1 MTPAVLTEFL
11 LNGLVL
17 GALYVLMALGLSI
30 IFGMVGVINFA
41 HGALF
46 TLGAYTAYQVQGALG
61 FAGALVVAPVL
72 VGILGMLIEATLLR
86 RLYLEDPLQG
96 LLLTFGLAMVLEQG
110 IRLLWGLSP
119 KQFEVPA
126 GLAGALALGSLTY
139 SKYRSFILLAVVLL
153 IVGLVLFLQ
162 KTAIGTIVRAG
173 SRDPMMVR
181 LLGISLTPVLTLV
194 FGLGVA
200 LAALAGV
207 LSAPLAGVQ
216 PAMGVNVVE
225 REGISIWHPARFIL
239 VGTMNPEEGDLRPQ
253 LLDRFGLTVDVE
265 GIKDI
270 GQRVQ
275 IVERREE
282 WESDPAG
289 FSQRF
294 AEQDAEI
301 GKRIAEAIVRFPHV
315 VMPAGILRA
324 LAELNVS
331 LQVDGHRADLVG
343 RKASQALAAY
353 RGIPEVGVPEV
364 NEVADMVLAH
374 RVKAAGRREL
384 GSIAQTLPS
393 ASRAS
398 RS

>member
-72 VGILGMLIEATLLR
+72 VGVLGMLIEATLLR

-216 PAMGVNVVE
+216 PAMGVNVGTAAFVVVTI
-225 REGISIWHPARFIL
+225 GGLGSLAGAVVSGLL
-239 VGTMNPEEGDLRPQ
+239 VGQVVSLSIYFQPRAAEASMYVLMAVILLLRP
-253 LLDRFGLTVDVE
+253 RGLM
-265 GIKDI
+265 G
-270 GQRVQ
+270 
-275 IVERREE
+275 ER
-282 WESDPAG
+282 WEKFD
-289 FSQRF
+289 
-294 AEQDAEI
+294 
-301 GKRIAEAIVRFPHV
+301 
-315 VMPAGILRA
+315 
-324 LAELNVS
+324 
-331 LQVDGHRADLVG
+331 
-343 RKASQALAAY
+343 
-353 RGIPEVGVPEV
+353 
-364 NEVADMVLAH
+364 
-374 RVKAAGRREL
+374 
-384 GSIAQTLPS
+384 
-393 ASRAS
+393 
-398 RS
+398 

>member
-72 VGILGMLIEATLLR
+72 VGVLGMLIEATLLR

-96 LLLTFGLAMVLEQG
+96 LLLTFGLAMVFEQG

-119 KQFEVPA
+119 KQFDVPA
-126 GLAGALALGSLTY
+126 ALVGALALGPLTY
-139 SKYRSFILLAVVLL
+139 SRYRSFILVCAVVL
-153 IVGLVLFLQ
+153 IVGLALFLQ

-216 PAMGVNVVE
+216 PAMGVNVGTAAFVVVTI
-225 REGISIWHPARFIL
+225 GGLGSLTGAIVSGLL
-239 VGTMNPEEGDLRPQ
+239 VGQVVSLAIYFQPRAAEASMYILMAVILLLRP
-253 LLDRFGLTVDVE
+253 RGLM
-265 GIKDI
+265 G
-270 GQRVQ
+270 
-275 IVERREE
+275 ER
-282 WESDPAG
+282 WEK
-289 FSQRF
+289 F
-294 AEQDAEI
+294 E
-301 GKRIAEAIVRFPHV
+301 
-315 VMPAGILRA
+315 
-324 LAELNVS
+324 
-331 LQVDGHRADLVG
+331 
-343 RKASQALAAY
+343 
-353 RGIPEVGVPEV
+353 
-364 NEVADMVLAH
+364 
-374 RVKAAGRREL
+374 
-384 GSIAQTLPS
+384 
-393 ASRAS
+393 
-398 RS
+398 

>member
-110 IRLLWGLSP
+110 IRLVWGLSP

-216 PAMGVNVVE
+216 PAMGVNVGTAAFVVVTI
-225 REGISIWHPARFIL
+225 GGLGSLAGAVVSGLL
-239 VGTMNPEEGDLRPQ
+239 VGQVVSLSIYFQPRAAEASMYVLMAVILLLRP
-253 LLDRFGLTVDVE
+253 RGLM
-265 GIKDI
+265 G
-270 GQRVQ
+270 
-275 IVERREE
+275 ER
-282 WESDPAG
+282 WEKFD
-289 FSQRF
+289 
-294 AEQDAEI
+294 
-301 GKRIAEAIVRFPHV
+301 
-315 VMPAGILRA
+315 
-324 LAELNVS
+324 
-331 LQVDGHRADLVG
+331 
-343 RKASQALAAY
+343 
-353 RGIPEVGVPEV
+353 
-364 NEVADMVLAH
+364 
-374 RVKAAGRREL
+374 
-384 GSIAQTLPS
+384 
-393 ASRAS
+393 
-398 RS
+398 

>member
-61 FAGALVVAPVL
+61 FAGALGVAPVL
-72 VGILGMLIEATLLR
+72 VGVLGMLIEATLLR

-110 IRLLWGLSP
+110 IRLLWGRSP

-216 PAMGVNVVE
+216 PAMGVNVGTAAFVVVTI
-225 REGISIWHPARFIL
+225 GGLGSLTGAIVSGLL
-239 VGTMNPEEGDLRPQ
+239 VGQVVSLAIYFQPRAAEASMYVLMAVILLLRP
-253 LLDRFGLTVDVE
+253 RGLM
-265 GIKDI
+265 G
-270 GQRVQ
+270 
-275 IVERREE
+275 ER
-282 WESDPAG
+282 WEKFD
-289 FSQRF
+289 
-294 AEQDAEI
+294 
-301 GKRIAEAIVRFPHV
+301 
-315 VMPAGILRA
+315 
-324 LAELNVS
+324 
-331 LQVDGHRADLVG
+331 
-343 RKASQALAAY
+343 
-353 RGIPEVGVPEV
+353 
-364 NEVADMVLAH
+364 
-374 RVKAAGRREL
+374 
-384 GSIAQTLPS
+384 
-393 ASRAS
+393 
-398 RS
+398 

>member
-61 FAGALVVAPVL
+61 FAGALGVAPVL
-72 VGILGMLIEATLLR
+72 VGVLGMLIEATLLR

-110 IRLLWGLSP
+110 IRLLWGRSP

-216 PAMGVNVVE
+216 PAMGVNVGTAAFVVVTI
-225 REGISIWHPARFIL
+225 GGLGSLAGAIVSGLL
-239 VGTMNPEEGDLRPQ
+239 VGQVVSLSIYFQPRAAEASMYVLMAVILLLRP
-253 LLDRFGLTVDVE
+253 RGLM
-265 GIKDI
+265 G
-270 GQRVQ
+270 
-275 IVERREE
+275 ER
-282 WESDPAG
+282 WEKFD
-289 FSQRF
+289 
-294 AEQDAEI
+294 
-301 GKRIAEAIVRFPHV
+301 
-315 VMPAGILRA
+315 
-324 LAELNVS
+324 
-331 LQVDGHRADLVG
+331 
-343 RKASQALAAY
+343 
-353 RGIPEVGVPEV
+353 
-364 NEVADMVLAH
+364 
-374 RVKAAGRREL
+374 
-384 GSIAQTLPS
+384 
-393 ASRAS
+393 
-398 RS
+398 

>member
-216 PAMGVNVVE
+216 PAMGVNVGTAAFVVVTI
-225 REGISIWHPARFIL
+225 GGLGSLTGAIVSGLL
-239 VGTMNPEEGDLRPQ
+239 VGQVVSLAIYFQPRAAEASMYVLMAVILLLRP
-253 LLDRFGLTVDVE
+253 RGLM
-265 GIKDI
+265 G
-270 GQRVQ
+270 
-275 IVERREE
+275 ER
-282 WESDPAG
+282 WEKFD
-289 FSQRF
+289 
-294 AEQDAEI
+294 
-301 GKRIAEAIVRFPHV
+301 
-315 VMPAGILRA
+315 
-324 LAELNVS
+324 
-331 LQVDGHRADLVG
+331 
-343 RKASQALAAY
+343 
-353 RGIPEVGVPEV
+353 
-364 NEVADMVLAH
+364 
-374 RVKAAGRREL
+374 
-384 GSIAQTLPS
+384 
-393 ASRAS
+393 
-398 RS
+398 

>member
-1 MTPAVLTEFL
+1 MTPAVLTEFV

-17 GALYVLMALGLSI
+17 GARYVGMALGLSI
-30 IFGMVGVINFA
+30 IFGMIGFITFA

-46 TLGAYTAYQVQGALG
+46 TLGAYAAFQVKDALG
-61 FAGALVVAPVL
+61 FPATLVVSPLL
-72 VGILGMLIEATLLR
+72 VGVLGMLIEATLLR

-110 IRLLWGLSP
+110 IRLLWGRSP

-216 PAMGVNVVE
+216 PAMGVNV
-225 REGISIWHPARFIL
+225 
-239 VGTMNPEEGDLRPQ
+239 GTAAFVVVTIGGLGRPP
-253 LLDRFGLTVDVE
+253 G
-265 GIKDI
+265 
-270 GQRVQ
+270 
-275 IVERREE
+275 
-282 WESDPAG
+282 
-289 FSQRF
+289 
-294 AEQDAEI
+294 
-301 GKRIAEAIVRFPHV
+301 
-315 VMPAGILRA
+315 
-324 LAELNVS
+324 
-331 LQVDGHRADLVG
+331 
-343 RKASQALAAY
+343 
-353 RGIPEVGVPEV
+353 
-364 NEVADMVLAH
+364 
-374 RVKAAGRREL
+374 AAGAGTLGGGGGGLARVFPPRRAR
-384 GSIAQTLPS
+384 GA
-393 ASRAS
+393 A
-398 RS
+398 

>member
-61 FAGALVVAPVL
+61 FAGALIVAPVL
-72 VGILGMLIEATLLR
+72 VGVLGMLIEATLLR

-119 KQFEVPA
+119 KQFEVPT
-126 GLAGALALGSLTY
+126 GLAGALAMGSLTY

-216 PAMGVNVVE
+216 PAMGVNVGTAAFVVVTI
-225 REGISIWHPARFIL
+225 GGLGSLAGAIVSGLL
-239 VGTMNPEEGDLRPQ
+239 VGQVVSLSIYFQPRAAEASMYVLMAVILLLRP
-253 LLDRFGLTVDVE
+253 RGLM
-265 GIKDI
+265 G
-270 GQRVQ
+270 
-275 IVERREE
+275 ER
-282 WESDPAG
+282 WEKFD
-289 FSQRF
+289 
-294 AEQDAEI
+294 
-301 GKRIAEAIVRFPHV
+301 
-315 VMPAGILRA
+315 
-324 LAELNVS
+324 
-331 LQVDGHRADLVG
+331 
-343 RKASQALAAY
+343 
-353 RGIPEVGVPEV
+353 
-364 NEVADMVLAH
+364 
-374 RVKAAGRREL
+374 
-384 GSIAQTLPS
+384 
-393 ASRAS
+393 
-398 RS
+398 

>member
-72 VGILGMLIEATLLR
+72 VGVLGMLIEATLLR
-86 RLYLEDPLQG
+86 RLYVEDPLQG

-119 KQFEVPA
+119 KQFEVPT

-216 PAMGVNVVE
+216 PAMGVNVGTAAFVVVTI
-225 REGISIWHPARFIL
+225 GGLGSLAGAIVSGLL
-239 VGTMNPEEGDLRPQ
+239 VGQVVSLSIYFQPRAAEASMYVLMAVILLLRP
-253 LLDRFGLTVDVE
+253 RGLM
-265 GIKDI
+265 G
-270 GQRVQ
+270 
-275 IVERREE
+275 ER
-282 WESDPAG
+282 WEKFD
-289 FSQRF
+289 
-294 AEQDAEI
+294 
-301 GKRIAEAIVRFPHV
+301 
-315 VMPAGILRA
+315 
-324 LAELNVS
+324 
-331 LQVDGHRADLVG
+331 
-343 RKASQALAAY
+343 
-353 RGIPEVGVPEV
+353 
-364 NEVADMVLAH
+364 
-374 RVKAAGRREL
+374 
-384 GSIAQTLPS
+384 
-393 ASRAS
+393 
-398 RS
+398 

>member
-72 VGILGMLIEATLLR
+72 VGVLGMLIEATLLR

-110 IRLLWGLSP
+110 IRLLWGRSP

-207 LSAPLAGVQ
+207 L
-216 PAMGVNVVE
+216 PAMGVNVGTAAFVVVTI
-225 REGISIWHPARFIL
+225 GGLGSLAGAIVSGLL
-239 VGTMNPEEGDLRPQ
+239 VGQVVSLSIYFQPRAAEASMYVLMAVILLLRP
-253 LLDRFGLTVDVE
+253 RGLM
-265 GIKDI
+265 G
-270 GQRVQ
+270 
-275 IVERREE
+275 ER
-282 WESDPAG
+282 WEKFD
-289 FSQRF
+289 
-294 AEQDAEI
+294 
-301 GKRIAEAIVRFPHV
+301 
-315 VMPAGILRA
+315 
-324 LAELNVS
+324 
-331 LQVDGHRADLVG
+331 
-343 RKASQALAAY
+343 
-353 RGIPEVGVPEV
+353 
-364 NEVADMVLAH
+364 
-374 RVKAAGRREL
+374 
-384 GSIAQTLPS
+384 
-393 ASRAS
+393 
-398 RS
+398 